1 MNTSNIVVVEK
12 QIVCVSVIIPV
23 YNVAPFIERCAHSLF
38 RQTLENVEF
47 IFVNDATPDNSM
59 ELLEKCLERHPER
72 KSQTK
77 LLHHPV
83 NKGLPTARNTGMD
96 IATGEYIFHCDSDDY
111 LAPDALESMYREAK
125 ARDVDAVWTD
135 WYLSFQKNER
145 YMRQPDYS
153 SPLEALKGML
163 GGSMKYNVWNKLVR
177 RSIYTENGIRFPDG
191 HNMGEDMTMIQLFAC
206 AHTVCYLPK
215 AYYHYVRQNAH
226 SFTQTSDCNAQE
238 RHWEDLKCN
247 VQRTISF
254 IEKRYGQK
262 LESEIAFFKLES
274 KFPFLIAGDRA
285 SFRRWA
291 EWFPEADAYILQNK
305 NVTFRSRL
313 LQYMASKGQFWY
325 VRLYHTLLIRL
336 VYGAFY
342 K

>member
-47 IFVNDATPDNSM
+47 IFVDDASPDNSM
-59 ELLEKCLERHPER
+59 DLLEKCLEQYPER
-72 KSQTK
+72 KSRTK
-77 LLHHPV
+77 LLQHSV
-83 NKGLPTARNTGMD
+83 NKGLPAARNTGLD
-96 IATGEYIFHCDSDDY
+96 VATGEYIFHCDSDDY
-111 LAPDALESMYREAK
+111 LEPGALESMYREAK
-125 ARDVDAVWTD
+125 AQDADIVWTD

-145 YMRQPDYS
+145 YMKQPAYS

-163 GGSMKYNVWNKLVR
+163 GGGMKYNVWNKLVR